1 MAERQEEMWMSREDR
16 DRLKVLHAVR
26 KRHIAQVQAGK
37 ELAISPRWVRELL
50 RWMKARGDRAVVHGL
65 RSKRRLPEAMKARA
79 VKRLAQQK
87 QARQWHDYGPTL
99 AAEELA
105 EHGLKVGKETLRKWL
120 LQAGL
125 WKARRARVERA
136 HMSRRRRARWRE
148 LLQWDTSTHDWLAG
162 RGQPLYL
169 IAMLDEATSGATARF
184 VDHDSTEENLGM
196 LGSYVKVNGRPLA
209 VYTDKAGGRAL
220 QSNQDGSISETFAD
234 AFGAEECSAG
244 VESREPVHGGW
255 H

>member
-1 MAERQEEMWMSREDR
+1 MAKRQEELWMSRKDR
-16 DRLKVLHAVR
+16 DRLKVLHEVR
-26 KRHIAQVQAGK
+26 KRHITQVQAGK

-50 RWMKARGDRAVVHGL
+50 RRMKARGDRAVVHGL
-65 RSKRRLPEAMKARA
+65 RGKRSNRRLPEAMKARA
-79 VKRLAQQK
+79 VKLFAQQT
-87 QARQWHDYGPTL
+87 QARQWQDYGPTL

-136 HMSRRRRARWRE
+136 HIWRRRRARWGE
-148 LLQWDTSTHDWLAG
+148 LLQWDTSTHDWLEG

-169 IAMLDEATSGATARF
+169 IAMLDDATSEATARF

-196 LGSYVKVNGRPLA
+196 LGLTRKEVADLRSQRVHEKV
-209 VYTDKAGGRAL
+209 TFRAL
-220 QSNQDGSISETFAD
+220 AD
-234 AFGAEECSAG
+234 KFRVSVWTAHRLCAG
-244 VESREPVHGGW
+244 REN
-255 H
+255 